1 MSLKQIQKG
10 APLIFF
16 SLFLFFLI
24 PAKQTFAHRVN
35 VFAWVDG
42 DRIHSI
48 SKFSGGRPAKNSEI
62 VVLDPDEKIILT
74 GATDEKGEF
83 SFPVPQK
90 KTGVKI
96 VLNASLGHRGEW
108 SLSPDDIAGAQA
120 PPASRHPRIEPPKL
134 KNRALKNRAFDAG
147 TQKIKKTEA
156 RKQTVRQPGPTKL
169 EIKKIVDDA
178 LDKKLAPVLKMMAN
192 SSMSKTPLADIISGF
207 GYIMGIAGIA
217 LYLLSRRKKTGPA
230 PGSKSQTKRSVQ

>member
-1 MSLKQIQKG
+1 MRLKQIQKG

-16 SLFLFFLI
+16 GLFLFFLT

-42 DRIHSI
+42 DRVHSI

-62 VVLDPDEKIILT
+62 AVLGPDEKIILT

-83 SFPVPQK
+83 SFPVPK
-90 KTGVKI
+90 TKTGVKI

-108 SLSPDDIAGAQA
+108 WLSDDDIAGAPA
-120 PPASRHPRIEPPKL
+120 PPASSHPKIESPKL
-134 KNRALKNRAFDAG
+134 KNHALKNRAFDAG
-147 TQKIKKTEA
+147 TQKTKKTEA
-156 RKQTVRQPGPTKL
+156 RKQTVRPPGPTKL

-178 LDKKLAPVLKMMAN
+178 LDKKLAPVLKMMEN
-192 SSMSKTPLADIISGF
+192 SSMSKTSLADILSGF
-207 GYIMGIAGIA
+207 GHIMGIVGIA
-217 LYLLSRRKKTGPA
+217 LYFSSRRKKTGPA
-230 PGSKSQTKRSVQ
+230 PGSKSQSKRSAQ